1 LICTNCRRVEAPE
14 SKNLLCPSC
23 NQILIAKYSYQTIKE
38 RIREKGFDMWRRGIW
53 KYFELL
59 PVFDENNIVSLGEGG
74 TYLHR
79 CERLSNEL
87 RIRQILLKNET
98 TNPTGAFTD
107 RGVAVAVSKAKELGF
122 YSVCC
127 GTTGNIGASLAAYA
141 AKAGLDCTIFI
152 PPTIELGKLY
162 QMIAYGSRVESAKS
176 YKEAQIKAKELAET
190 NFLISSTNPYFLEGI
205 KTTGYEICE
214 QLGWRTPDRIVLP
227 MGSGGHISMIWKAI
241 KELFELDLLKHI
253 DVKLVGVQFAEA
265 APIATSFLS
274 GKDHVEA
281 SGRMSR
287 LMVDIGIEEPS
298 LGRLAIQALKES
310 NGTAVI
316 LSHKEILEAMS
327 LLAKMEGVFAEPAAA
342 STIAGVKK
350 LIEDGSIDKDEEI
363 VCVITGSGLKDPI
376 TARGFVERVKSVDV
390 IVRRLEEHKFTV
402 KLGLTKMRILSLIRD
417 SELHGYGIW
426 KELSRRFRMDIKI
439 PSVYQ
444 HLSELERAG
453 LITRTHTKKVLGR
466 PSRWYYSLT
475 AKGKEVLDKWVE

>member
-1 LICTNCRRVEAPE
+1 
-14 SKNLLCPSC
+14 
-23 NQILIAKYSYQTIKE
+23 
-38 RIREKGFDMWRRGIW
+38 
-53 KYFELL
+53 
-59 PVFDENNIVSLGEGG
+59 
-74 TYLHR
+74 
-79 CERLSNEL
+79 
-87 RIRQILLKNET
+87 
-98 TNPTGAFTD
+98 
-107 RGVAVAVSKAKELGF
+107 
-122 YSVCC
+122 
-127 GTTGNIGASLAAYA
+127 
-141 AKAGLDCTIFI
+141 
-152 PPTIELGKLY
+152 
-162 QMIAYGSRVESAKS
+162 
-176 YKEAQIKAKELAET
+176 
-190 NFLISSTNPYFLEGI
+190 
-205 KTTGYEICE
+205 
-214 QLGWRTPDRIVLP
+214 
-227 MGSGGHISMIWKAI
+227 GGHISMIWKAI

-287 LMVDIGIEEPS
+287 LIVDIGIEEPS

-376 TARGFVERVKSVDV
+376 TARGFVERVKSVGA

-453 LITRTHTKKVLGR
+453 LITRPHTKKVLGR